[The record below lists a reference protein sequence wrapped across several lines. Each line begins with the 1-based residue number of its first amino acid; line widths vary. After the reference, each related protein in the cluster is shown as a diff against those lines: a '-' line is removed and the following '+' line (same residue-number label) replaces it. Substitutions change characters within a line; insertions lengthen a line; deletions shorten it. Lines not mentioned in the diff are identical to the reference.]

1 MKVHDPHPPGGSA
14 MTHTEPGVGMHADA
28 RFDDAMRAAHAD
40 AIASVSARTRVQLH
54 HRLHAAMST
63 RPARGHRPAWG
74 LALAGS
80 LALVAVIGLRTRAPG
95 PSTPLPVAAERSG
108 DDGDLV
114 ASLDETPDLYLW
126 LASSDASGLVSE

>member
-1 MKVHDPHPPGGSA
+1 
-14 MTHTEPGVGMHADA
+14 MTHTDPGVGMHADA

-40 AIASVSARTRVQLH
+40 AVASVSTRTRVQLH
-54 HRLHAAMST
+54 NRLHAAMSAP

-95 PSTPLPVAAERSG
+95 PSTPPPVAAEKSG

>member
-1 MKVHDPHPPGGSA
+1 
-14 MTHTEPGVGMHADA
+14 MTQTDPGVGMHADA

-40 AIASVSARTRVQLH
+40 AVASVSARTRVQLH

-63 RPARGHRPAWG
+63 SRPARGHRPAWG

-80 LALVAVIGLRTRAPG
+80 LALVAVIGLRTRAPE
-95 PSTPLPVAAERSG
+95 PSAPLPVATQRIG

-126 LASSDASGLVSE
+126 LASSDASGFVSE